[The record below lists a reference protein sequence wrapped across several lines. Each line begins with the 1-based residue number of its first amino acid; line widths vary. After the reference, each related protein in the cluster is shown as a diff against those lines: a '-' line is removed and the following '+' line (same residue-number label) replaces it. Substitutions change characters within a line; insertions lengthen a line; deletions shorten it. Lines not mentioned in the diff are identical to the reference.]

1 MGVLASAVNH
11 YRSTFSVLLLLMA
24 VSVYSYFTIP
34 LEATPR
40 VKVPYVLVS
49 VVLFG
54 VSPEDASRLLVRP
67 IEKELRAVEGIEEVR
82 AVGRESVATVIIK
95 FEAGAVKSDKAVND
109 VRVAVDR
116 AKAELPIDAEEPIVK
131 ELTADDF
138 PAITIAFSMSD
149 GATERMVFQTAQMIQ
164 REVEGLSG
172 VLEATLSGERE
183 ELVEIVLDPSKLEN
197 YGLTAES
204 LAQTLSANNLLIP
217 AGDIDYGRGR
227 FPVKVPALI
236 EQYEDVASIPVL
248 SNGNGTILL
257 SDVAEVRR
265 TFKDAMN
272 FSNFNGEPAILLEV
286 NKRVEA
292 NQIEVAALVREK
304 IAAIADR
311 IPRGVTVSYAFDLS
325 QFSRGLIEEMR
336 GNILTAVV
344 LVMVIVVGALGFKT
358 GVLVGLG
365 IPFSLLLS
373 LIALHALAYSFNFL
387 VMFGMLLALGM
398 LIDGPIVISEFAN
411 RKMAEGLGN
420 KMAYMVAVRRMFW
433 PVMASTATTLAA
445 FLPMM
450 FWPGIAGDFMKYLPV
465 TVFSVLLCSLAYALF
480 FAPVLGSLLPS
491 STMDN
496 KTRNYL
502 RHLEEDDP
510 LQLGGYTGAYA
521 RGLYRVIRHPLRS
534 LSLALLV
541 VFAIFEIY
549 GANNNGVIFFAE
561 TEETA
566 GIVAVRAQGNLS
578 VEETRRIVA
587 DVEKRLLTLDE
598 VKLIN
603 TRSGGTRSARI
614 AAKDE
619 VANILVELH
628 DPKSFERSTR
638 EVFEE
643 MREITRDIPG
653 IYISAEVFE
662 GGPQV
667 GKPIQIQLES
677 INREKLLTTTRYLQ
691 QVVESQIEGTR
702 DVTDTTPLPGI
713 QWEMEVDRALAAQMG
728 VNILQ
733 VGRAIQLVTDGLL
746 LAEYRPDDANDEI
759 EIRLRYP
766 EEYRGL
772 KMLQELTVSTP
783 QGPVPVS
790 TFVNRVPKPKV
801 DKVERVDYIDIMSV
815 QADVQAGYLADN
827 VVKDIQAYLE
837 KNPVDPEVQVVF
849 RGANEEQ
856 ENSLQFLA
864 LAFLLALF
872 LMYVLLVTQFNSFYQ
887 AFLILS
893 SVVLS
898 TAGVLLGLL
907 MTGDPFSTIM
917 TGVGVVALAG
927 IVVNNNIVLI
937 DTYNEVYQNGDLSR
951 LDAAVR
957 ACAQRLRPI
966 FLTTTTTILGLL
978 PLAAGYSIDLVGRE
992 VVIDGVVSS
1001 YFIAVARAIVFGLFF
1016 ATIMTLFLTPVML
1029 VLPGVLKDKWLAWRQ
1044 PKSLA

>member
-236 EQYEDVASIPVL
+236 EQYEDVANIPVL
-248 SNGNGTILL
+248 SNANGTILL

-578 VEETRRIVA
+578 VEETRKIVA

-628 DPKSFERSTR
+628 DPKSFDRSTR

-937 DTYNEVYQNGDLSR
+937 DTYNEVYQNGELSR

>member
-549 GANNNGVIFFAE
+549 GSNNNGVIFFAE

-815 QADVQAGYLADN
+815 QADVKAGYLADN

-837 KNPVDPEVQVVF
+837 ENPVDPEVQVVF

-937 DTYNEVYQNGDLSR
+937 DTYNEVYQNGELSR

>member
-204 LAQTLSANNLLIP
+204 LAQILSANNLLIP

-549 GANNNGVIFFAE
+549 GSNNNGVIFFAE

-628 DPKSFERSTR
+628 DPKSFDRSTR

-815 QADVQAGYLADN
+815 QADVKAGYLADN

-837 KNPVDPEVQVVF
+837 ENPVDPEVQVVF

-937 DTYNEVYQNGDLSR
+937 DTYNEVYQNGELSR

>member
-1 MGVLASAVNH
+1 MSILTRAVNH

-40 VKVPYVLVS
+40 VKVPYVIVQ

-82 AVGRESVATVIIK
+82 AIGRESAATIVIK

-109 VRVAVDR
+109 VRVAIDR
-116 AKAELPIDAEEPIVK
+116 AKAELPIDAEEPVVK

-138 PAITIAFSMSD
+138 PAITIAFSKT
-149 GATERMVFQTAQMIQ
+149 GAATERMVFQTAQMIQ
-164 REVEGLSG
+164 REVEGLKG
-172 VLEATLSGERE
+172 VLEATLTGERE
-183 ELVEIVLDPSKLEN
+183 ELVEIVVDPSKLEN
-197 YGLTAES
+197 YHLTAEA
-204 LAQTLSANNLLIP
+204 LAGILTANNLLIP
-217 AGDIDYGRGR
+217 AGDIDNGRGR
-227 FPVKVPALI
+227 FPVKVPALLEEYQDI
-236 EQYEDVASIPVL
+236 AAIPVL
-248 SNGNGTILL
+248 SNASGTVLL
-257 SDVAEVRR
+257 SDVAEIRR
-265 TFKDAMN
+265 TFKDPLS

-286 NKRVEA
+286 QKRVEA
-292 NQIEVAALVREK
+292 NQIEVASLVREQIESIK
-304 IAAIADR
+304 QR
-311 IPRGVTVSYAFDLS
+311 IPNGVEVSYAFDLS
-325 QFSRGLIEEMR
+325 QFSSGLIEEMR

-358 GVLVGLG
+358 GILVGLG

-373 LIALHALAYSFNFL
+373 LIWLHYVDFSFNFL

-411 RKMAEGLGN
+411 RKMAEGMN
-420 KMAYMVAVRRMFW
+420 NEQAYLFAVRRMFW
-433 PVMASTATTLAA
+433 PVTASTATTLAA

-450 FWPGIAGDFMKYLPV
+450 FWPGVSGDFMRYLPV
-465 TVFSVLLCSLAYALF
+465 TVFAVLLCSLAYALF

-491 STMDN
+491 SKMDD
-496 KTRNYL
+496 KTRQYL

-510 LQLGGYTGAYA
+510 LQLGGYTGGYA
-521 RGLYRVIRHPLRS
+521 RTLHKVVRHPLRS
-534 LSLALLV
+534 TAVALLIIY
-541 VFAIFEIY
+541 AIFKFY
-549 GANNNGVIFFAE
+549 GAFNHGVMFFAE

-566 GIVAVRAQGNLS
+566 GVVAVRAQGNLS
-578 VEETRRIVA
+578 IDETRRLVRE
-587 DVEKRLLTLDE
+587 VEQRLMTFDE

-603 TRSGGTRSARI
+603 TRSGGSRSARI
-614 AAKDE
+614 SAKDE

-628 DPKSFERSTR
+628 DPKSFPRSTR
-638 EVFEE
+638 EVFEA
-643 MREITRDIPG
+643 MREATKDIPG
-653 IYISAEVFE
+653 IFVSAEVFE
-662 GGPQV
+662 GGPPV
-667 GKPIQIQLES
+667 GKAIQIQIES
-677 INREKLLTTTRYLQ
+677 VNREKLLATTRHLQ
-691 QVVESQIEGTR
+691 RVLEDDIEGTR
-702 DVTDTTPLPGI
+702 DVTDTSPLPGI

-766 EEYRGL
+766 EQYRGL
-772 KMLQELTVSTP
+772 KMLEELRVTTP
-783 QGPVPVS
+783 QGAVPVS
-790 TFVNRVPKPKV
+790 TFVKRVAKPKV
-801 DKVERVDYIDIMSV
+801 DQVERIDYIDVMKV
-815 QADVQAGYLADN
+815 QADVLPGFLADN
-827 VVKDIQAYLE
+827 VVKSVQDYLADH
-837 KNPVDPEVQVVF
+837 PVDPEVRVVF

-856 ENSLQFLA
+856 ADSLSFLA
-864 LAFLLALF
+864 LAFMLALF
-872 LMYVLLVTQFNSFYQ
+872 LMFVLLVTQFNSFYQ

-907 MTGDPFSTIM
+907 ITGDPFSTIM

-937 DTYNEVYQNGDLSR
+937 DTYNEVYREGEVSC

-957 ACAQRLRPI
+957 ASAQRLRPI

-978 PLAAGYSIDLVGRE
+978 PLATGYSIDLVGRE
-992 VVIDGVVSS
+992 IVVDGVVSS
-1001 YFIAVARAIVFGLFF
+1001 YFIAVARAIVSGLFF

-1029 VLPGVLKDKWLAWRQ
+1029 VIPGVIKDKWLAFKTARRT
-1044 PKSLA
+1044 

>member
-1 MGVLASAVNH
+1 MSIITSAVNH

-24 VSVYSYFTIP
+24 VSLYSYFTIP

-82 AVGRESVATVIIK
+82 AIGSESVATIIIK

-109 VRVAVDR
+109 VRVAIDR
-116 AKAELPIDAEEPIVK
+116 AKAELPMDAEEPVVK

-149 GATERMVFQTAQMIQ
+149 GASERMVFQTAQMIQ
-164 REVEGLSG
+164 REVEGLNG
-172 VLEATLSGERE
+172 VLEASLIGERE
-183 ELVEIVLDPSKLEN
+183 ELVEIVIDPARLEN
-197 YGLTAES
+197 YQLTAET
-204 LAQTLSANNLLIP
+204 LIDLLSANNLLIP
-217 AGDIDYGRGR
+217 AGDVDYGRGR

-236 EQYEDVASIPVL
+236 EEYSDIANIPVL
-248 SNGNGTILL
+248 SNANGTVLL
-257 SDVAEVRR
+257 SDVADVRR
-265 TFKDAMN
+265 TFKDPLS

-286 NKRVEA
+286 QKRVEA
-292 NQIEVAALVREK
+292 NQIEVASLVREQIDSIK
-304 IAAIADR
+304 HR

-325 QFSRGLIEEMR
+325 QFSSGMIEEMR

-358 GVLVGLG
+358 GILVGLG
-365 IPFSLLLS
+365 IPFSLLMS
-373 LIALHALAYSFNFL
+373 MIWLHYVDFSFNFM

-411 RKMAEGLGN
+411 RKMAEGMDN
-420 KMAYMVAVRRMFW
+420 QRAYLYAVRRMFW
-433 PVMASTATTLAA
+433 PVVASTATTLAA

-450 FWPGIAGDFMKYLPV
+450 FWPGVSGDFMRYLPV

-491 STMDN
+491 SNMSE
-496 KTRNYL
+496 KTRQYL
-502 RHLEEDDP
+502 CHLEEDNP
-510 LQLGGYTGAYA
+510 LTLGGYTGLYA
-521 RGLYRVIRHPLRS
+521 RALHKLVRHPLRS
-534 LSLALLV
+534 MAMAMLI

-549 GANNNGVIFFAE
+549 GKFNHGVMFFAE

-566 GIVAVRAQGNLS
+566 GVVAVRAQGNLS
-578 VEETRRIVA
+578 IEETRRLVSE
-587 DVEKRLLTLDE
+587 VEKRLLTFDE

-603 TRSGGTRSARI
+603 TRSGGSRSARVS
-614 AAKDE
+614 AKDE
-619 VANILVELH
+619 VANILVELK
-628 DPKSFERSTR
+628 DPKSFPRSTR
-638 EVFEE
+638 EVFEA
-643 MREITRDIPG
+643 MREATRDIPG
-653 IYISAEVFE
+653 IFVSADVFE
-662 GGPQV
+662 GGPPV

-677 INREKLLTTTRYLQ
+677 INRDKLLATTRYLQ
-691 QVVESQIEGTR
+691 RVLENEIEGTR
-702 DVTDTTPLPGI
+702 DVTDSTPLPGI

-772 KMLQELTVSTP
+772 KMLEELRVTTP

-801 DKVERVDYIDIMSV
+801 DKVERVDYIDVMKV

-827 VVKDIQAYLE
+827 VVKAVQAYLQQ
-837 KNPVDPEVQVVF
+837 NPVDPEVRVVF

-856 ENSLQFLA
+856 EDSLRFLS

-872 LMYVLLVTQFNSFYQ
+872 LMFVLLVTQFNSFYQ

-907 MTGDPFSTIM
+907 ITGDPFSTIM

-937 DTYNEVYQNGDLSR
+937 DTYNEVYKGTDSQR
-951 LDAAVR
+951 AEAAVR

-978 PLAAGYSIDLVGRE
+978 PLAAGLSIDLVGRE
-992 VVIDGVVSS
+992 IIVNGVVSS
-1001 YFIAVARAIVFGLFF
+1001 YFVFVARAIVFGLFF
-1016 ATIMTLFLTPVML
+1016 STIMTLFLTPVML

-1044 PKSLA
+1044 PKQAV

>member
-236 EQYEDVASIPVL
+236 EQYEDVANIPVL

-292 NQIEVAALVREK
+292 NQIEVAALVRDK

-578 VEETRRIVA
+578 VEETRKIVA

-628 DPKSFERSTR
+628 DPKSFDRSTR

-937 DTYNEVYQNGDLSR
+937 DTYNEVYQNGELSR

>member
-236 EQYEDVASIPVL
+236 EQYEDVANIPVL
-248 SNGNGTILL
+248 SNANGTILL

-510 LQLGGYTGAYA
+510 RQLSGYTGAYA

-837 KNPVDPEVQVVF
+837 ENPVDPEVQVVF